1 MSDAAA
7 SARAGH
13 AASGRSPRGAR
24 LCAADVASVVT
35 AGTRYRRSVDA
46 AALEPPEASDEVARE
61 ENVKHL
67 EWILGIVTRMGN
79 NSMLIKGWSLTV
91 AAASYG
97 FSVNRLDWRLTL
109 IGMITVLGFWS
120 LDTYFL
126 RQERLFRLL
135 YDYVRSD
142 TRAVPRF
149 SMSVHRFLDREAVQY
164 LTVARSQTLLV
175 FYGILLVAGLVAWLV
190 PVFIRV

>member
-1 MSDAAA
+1 VDTAA
-7 SARAGH
+7 
-13 AASGRSPRGAR
+13 P
-24 LCAADVASVVT
+24 
-35 AGTRYRRSVDA
+35 
-46 AALEPPEASDEVARE
+46 EPPETDDQVARE

-109 IGMITVLGFWS
+109 IGMITVLGFWG
-120 LDTYFL
+120 LDAYFL

-142 TRAVPRF
+142 IRAVSRF
-149 SMSVHRFLDREAVQY
+149 SMSVHRFVDRDAVQY
-164 LTVARSQTLLV
+164 VTVARSWTLLL
-175 FYGILLVAGLVAWLV
+175 FYGVLLVAGFVTWLA
-190 PVFIRV
+190 PVFTQV